1 MTTTVVVWL
10 TTDQYTWLETTAG
23 DNAAAETAWLADQR
37 ERLAIPDGQP
47 LPEALHLELADTRP
61 HRWPRQVHLVNNAIR
76 IRLALPDLAG
86 PWPPWTDDERKRHRI
101 RGRRT
106 GTPHQGF
113 DRKCSYD
120 LDTHLVDAARL
131 AADRVSEPAI
141 RALKNERLLGPSRRR
156 GLAAAA
162 RRRNCNPRSTHSAGS
177 SDRASICSAATE
189 NASLYLLAG

>member
-10 TTDQYTWLETTAG
+10 TTAQYTWLEGVSA
-23 DNAAAETAWLADQR
+23 DSAAAEAAWLTQQR
-37 ERLAIPDGQP
+37 ERLAVPAGEP
-47 LPEALHLELADTRP
+47 LPLAVHLELADTRP

-76 IRLALPDLAG
+76 TRLALPDMAG
-86 PWPPWTDDERKRHRI
+86 PWPPWTDDERKRHGV

-120 LDTHLVDAARL
+120 LDTHLVDSARL

-141 RALKNERLLGPSRRR
+141 RALKDERLIGPSRRR
-156 GLAAAA
+156 GLAATA
-162 RRRNCNPRSTHSAGS
+162 RREELQAQIYTLGRIIRQGINLLR
-177 SDRASICSAATE
+177 DR
-189 NASLYLLAG
+189 